1 MADNRTV
8 TARIGRDAYRTELQ
22 TSAHTIH
29 ADEPNEAGGKNSGP
43 TPGDFLRMSLAS
55 CTAITLRMYAD
66 RKSWD
71 VEQIQ
76 VTVSNENQ
84 KYKTVFQCIIS
95 VTGNLSEAQRKRLVE
110 IAHACPVHKVLANP
124 IEVETKMAQDP
135 ITVSD
140 LKT

>member
-8 TARIGRDAYRTELQ
+8 TARIGRDAYKTELQ

-29 ADEPNEAGGKNSGP
+29 ADEPIEVGGTNFGP
-43 TPGDFLRMSLAS
+43 TPGDLLRMSLAS

-66 RKSWD
+66 RKKWD

-76 VTVSNENQ
+76 VTVSDENQ

-95 VTGNLSEAQRKRLVE
+95 VRGNLSEVQRKRLLE

-124 IEVETKMAQDP
+124 IEVETKMAPDP
-135 ITVSD
+135 IAIAD
-140 LKT
+140 